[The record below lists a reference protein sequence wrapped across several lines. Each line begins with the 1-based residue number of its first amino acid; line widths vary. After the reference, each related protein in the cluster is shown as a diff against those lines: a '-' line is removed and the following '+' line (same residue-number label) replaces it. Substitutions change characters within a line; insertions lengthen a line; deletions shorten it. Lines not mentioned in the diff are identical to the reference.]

1 MLVAVAIDVETFVI
15 GFIGGIIGGVSV
27 NRISYFLQKRDEN
40 NEECLKHKEN
50 VVSLLDEIV
59 GFWDIMRGV
68 VYYNSENIDSVK
80 NRFRDCSS
88 KLNEQI
94 SNKCSSSSFPSDI
107 LGDLRDL
114 SESMFDKTEFL
125 KKETIDRGFNYYE
138 EDINGLCDKATEI
151 KNRLEKL

>member
-1 MLVAVAIDVETFVI
+1 MLVAVAINVETFVI
-15 GFIGGIIGGVSV
+15 GLIGCIIGGVSV
-27 NRISYFLQKRDEN
+27 NLISHLLKKKDEK

-94 SNKCSSSSFPSDI
+94 SDKCSSSFPSDI
-107 LGDLRDL
+107 LGDLRNL

-151 KNRLEKL
+151 KKRLEKL